1 MVSEFFHSPDYSILI
16 LIFLIFL
23 TFFFLIRGILIFLAN
38 PERFHQRRLQKRLRE
53 IDGLESS
60 LNVSTL
66 LKRASLEK
74 SSLDQI
80 MVKFSLF
87 NRIQIMMLQ
96 ANLNWEL
103 RTFLVVAALSGLVMA
118 GLGLAKWGGWGA
130 LAGGG
135 LGLIIPYKI
144 LVRRRK
150 RRLKKFEKQL
160 PDALDLLARG
170 LRAGH
175 AFPTGL
181 QQVAKEMAD
190 PLGTEFFK
198 TFTEFNHGLD
208 LNTALLN
215 LCHRI
220 DLRDLSFFTTAVLIQ
235 RETGGNLTEILEKIS
250 ILIRERFKLRNQVK
264 ALTAE
269 GRLSG
274 LILLLLPPVLA
285 GILMVV
291 NPAYESQL
299 FRHPTGRVM
308 CGVALGFQLLGM
320 WCYSQDCQHQGVIW
334 KFFRRFSSDS

>member
-1 MVSEFFHSPDYSILI
+1 MAGEFFHSSDYSNLI

-23 TFFFLIRGILIFLAN
+23 SFFFLIRGILKYLAS
-38 PERFHQRRLQKRLRE
+38 PERFHQRRLQKRLRGV
-53 IDGLESS
+53 DGLESS

-74 SSLDQI
+74 SFFDQI
-80 MVKFSLF
+80 MVKFGLL
-87 NRIQIMMLQ
+87 NRIQIIMLQ
-96 ANLNWEL
+96 ADLKWEL
-103 RTFLVVAALSGLVMA
+103 RTFLVVAVLSGLVMA
-118 GLGLAKWGGWGA
+118 GLGLAKWGRWGA

-135 LGLIIPYKI
+135 LGLLIPYKI

-181 QQVAKEMAD
+181 QQVAKEMPD
-190 PLGTEFFK
+190 PLGTEFFE
-198 TFTEFNHGLD
+198 TFSQFNHGLD
-208 LNTALLN
+208 MNTALLN
-215 LCHRI
+215 LCQRI

-250 ILIRERFKLRNQVK
+250 ILIRERFKLREQVK

-274 LILLLLPPVLA
+274 IVLLLLPPVLVA
-285 GILMVV
+285 FLMVV
-291 NPAYESQL
+291 NPSYQAEL
-299 FRHPTGRVM
+299 FQDPTGQVM
-308 CGVALGFQLLGM
+308 CGVAVGFQLLGM
-320 WCYSQDCQHQGVIW
+320 FTIHKIVNI
-334 KFFRRFSSDS
+334 KV

>member
-1 MVSEFFHSPDYSILI
+1 MASELFHSLDYSFLM

-23 TFFFLIRGILIFLAN
+23 SFFFLIRGIFLFLAN
-38 PERFHQRRLQKRLRE
+38 PERLHQRRLKKRLRVME
-53 IDGLESS
+53 GLDPS
-60 LNVSTL
+60 LSVDTL
-66 LKRASLEK
+66 LNRASLGK
-74 SSLDQI
+74 SPLDQI
-80 MVKFSLF
+80 LSKFKIF
-87 NRIQIMMLQ
+87 NQTQSMMLK
-96 ANLNWEL
+96 ANLDWQL
-103 RTFLVVAALSGLVMA
+103 RTFLVVVALSGLVMA
-118 GLGLAKWGGWGA
+118 GVGLWNWGAWGG

-135 LGLIIPYKI
+135 LGLLIPYKV
-144 LVRRRK
+144 LTRRRK
-150 RRLKKFEKQL
+150 KRLQKFEKQL

-198 TFTEFNHGLD
+198 TFSQFNHGLD

-215 LCHRI
+215 LCDRI

-250 ILIRERFKLRNQVK
+250 VLIRERFKLRNQVK

-285 GILMVV
+285 VILMVI
-291 NPAYESQL
+291 NPEYESQL
-299 FRHPTGRVM
+299 FKHPMGQVM
-308 CGVALGFQLLGM
+308 CGVAVGFQVLGM
-320 WCYSQDCQHQGVIW
+320 WAIHKIVNI
-334 KFFRRFSSDS
+334 KV

>member
-1 MVSEFFHSPDYSILI
+1 MIGNSFNSIDYPILI
-16 LIFLIFL
+16 LILLIFL

-38 PERFHQRRLQKRLRE
+38 PERFHQRRLKKRLRE
-53 IDGLESS
+53 LDGLESS

-66 LKRASLEK
+66 LKKASLEQ
-74 SSLDQI
+74 SLFEQI
-80 MVKFSLF
+80 MGKFSLF
-87 NRIQIMMLQ
+87 NQIQIMLLQ
-96 ANLNWEL
+96 GNLKWEL
-103 RTFLVVAALSGLVMA
+103 STFLIVAALSGLVMA
-118 GLGLAKWGGWGA
+118 GLGLAKWGAWGA
-130 LAGGG
+130 LGGG
-135 LGLIIPYKI
+135 ALGLIIPYMI
-144 LVRRRK
+144 LARRRK
-150 RRLKKFEKQL
+150 RRMKKFEKQL

-170 LRAGH
+170 LKAGH
-175 AFPTGL
+175 AFPAGL

-215 LCHRI
+215 LCERI

-250 ILIRERFKLRNQVK
+250 ILIRERFKLRNQIG

-274 LILLLLPPVLA
+274 LILLILPPALA
-285 GILMVV
+285 GLLMLINPEYGSILF
-291 NPAYESQL
+291 Q
-299 FRHPTGRVM
+299 HPTGRIM

-320 WCYSQDCQHQGVIW
+320 WSIHKIVSI
-334 KFFRRFSSDS
+334 KV

>member
-1 MVSEFFHSPDYSILI
+1 MAGEFFHSPDYSILI
-16 LIFLIFL
+16 LIVLIFL
-23 TFFFLIRGILIFLAN
+23 SFFLLIRGILKYLAN
-38 PERFHQRRLQKRLRE
+38 PERFHQRRLKKRLSQ
-53 IDGLESS
+53 IDGLESP

-66 LKRASLEK
+66 LKRANLEK
-74 SSLDQI
+74 SFLDRI
-80 MVKFSLF
+80 MVNFSLL
-87 NRIQIMMLQ
+87 NRIQVMMLQ
-96 ANLNWEL
+96 ANLRWEL
-103 RTFLVVAALSGLVMA
+103 RTFLLVASLSGLVLA

-144 LVRRRK
+144 LARRRK

-190 PLGTEFFK
+190 PLGTEFLQ

-208 LNTALLN
+208 MNTALLN

-250 ILIRERFKLRNQVK
+250 ILIRERFKLRDQIN
-264 ALTAE
+264 ALTSE

-274 LILLLLPPVLA
+274 LVLLILPPVLA
-285 GILMVV
+285 GLLTMI
-291 NPAYESQL
+291 NPGYISQL
-299 FRHPTGRVM
+299 IRHPTGRIM

-320 WCYSQDCQHQGVIW
+320 WCIHKIVNI
-334 KFFRRFSSDS
+334 KV

>member
-1 MVSEFFHSPDYSILI
+1 M
-16 LIFLIFL
+16 
-23 TFFFLIRGILIFLAN
+23 G
-38 PERFHQRRLQKRLRE
+38 
-53 IDGLESS
+53 
-60 LNVSTL
+60 
-66 LKRASLEK
+66 
-74 SSLDQI
+74 
-80 MVKFSLF
+80 
-87 NRIQIMMLQ
+87 
-96 ANLNWEL
+96 
-103 RTFLVVAALSGLVMA
+103 
-118 GLGLAKWGGWGA
+118 GLGGA

-215 LCHRI
+215 LCERI

-250 ILIRERFKLRNQVK
+250 ILIRERFKLRNQIE

-285 GILMVV
+285 GLLMVF
-291 NPAYESQL
+291 NPKYESQL
-299 FRHPTGRVM
+299 FLHPMGQVL
-308 CGVALGFQLLGM
+308 CVVALGFQLVGM
-320 WCYSQDCQHQGVIW
+320 YWIHKIVNI
-334 KFFRRFSSDS
+334 KV

>member
-1 MVSEFFHSPDYSILI
+1 MVSELFHSLNNSLLI

-23 TFFFLIRGILIFLAN
+23 SFFFLIRGIFLFLAN
-38 PERFHQRRLQKRLRE
+38 PERLHQRRLKKRLRE
-53 IDGLESS
+53 MDGVGSS
-60 LNVSTL
+60 LNVNTL
-66 LKRASLEK
+66 LKRGSLEK
-74 SSLDQI
+74 SFLDQI
-80 MVKFSLF
+80 LIKFSLV
-87 NRIQIMMLQ
+87 NQIQIMMLQ
-96 ANLNWEL
+96 AHLNWKMG
-103 RTFLVVAALSGLVMA
+103 TFLAVTLLSGLVIA
-118 GLGLAKWGGWGA
+118 GVGLGKWGVWGG

-135 LGLIIPYKI
+135 LGLLMPYKI
-144 LVRRRK
+144 LARKRK
-150 RRLKKFEKQL
+150 RRLQKFEKQL

-190 PLGTEFFK
+190 PLGTEFFE
-198 TFTEFNHGLD
+198 TFREFNHGLD

-285 GILMVV
+285 VILMVV
-291 NPAYESQL
+291 NPEYELQL
-299 FRHPTGRVM
+299 FQHPTGRVM

-320 WCYSQDCQHQGVIW
+320 WCIHKIVNI
-334 KFFRRFSSDS
+334 KV